1 MYASSQFLI
10 IIKASD
16 DDSDNESENEEILPE
31 RIEDNIVDD
40 NAQFMLEEVVF
51 DFDRTFIQGAAVN
64 GTLMLVTD
72 SNTVVIQYDD
82 ESYCGKL

>member
-1 MYASSQFLI
+1 
-10 IIKASD
+10 
-16 DDSDNESENEEILPE
+16 
-31 RIEDNIVDD
+31 
-40 NAQFMLEEVVF
+40 MLEEVVF